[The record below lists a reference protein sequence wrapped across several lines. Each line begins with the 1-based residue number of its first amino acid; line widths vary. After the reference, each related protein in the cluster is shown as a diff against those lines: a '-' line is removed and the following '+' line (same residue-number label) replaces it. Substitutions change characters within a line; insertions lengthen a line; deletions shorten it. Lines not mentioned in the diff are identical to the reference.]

1 MLECRHGYSSSENVF
16 AISGNFGF
24 GVGPEQQ
31 QDFPSANAERL
42 ARGRRVRGAGKELV
56 INYLTICVRRVA
68 SCPSV
73 QSHRFARRSR
83 FCSSDQCPILARSPV
98 AHGRG
103 LEHELDPDREPVAE
117 VARRARA
124 WIGTLTPTRKH
135 PGGLSPVAHGRG
147 LEHARV
153 ADDMTGGRR
162 RPSRTG
168 VDWNILARLT
178 GAEPKVARRA
188 RAWIGTGDAVVL
200 DGTND
205 VARRARAWI
214 GTGCWR

>member
-103 LEHELDPDREPVAE
+103 LERLAHRDDASPADVAG
-117 VARRARA
+117 RARA
-124 WIGTLTPTRKH
+124 WIGTRSSRIS
-135 PGGLSPVAHGRG
+135 SPV
-147 LEHARV
+147 
-153 ADDMTGGRR
+153 
-162 RPSRTG
+162 
-168 VDWNILARLT
+168 I
-178 GAEPKVARRA
+178 RRA
-188 RAWIGTGDAVVL
+188 ILTVHGGVKAGHIGGGPFPKRDSEEAAGDVCGGDLCSGSTV
-200 DGTND
+200 
-205 VARRARAWI
+205 
-214 GTGCWR
+214 CFH